1 MALSGPPF
9 IDSAEQKTAPP
20 PSKSWSGQESVEL
33 EVTAFSEKR
42 TSQMAWP
49 GVRMCL
55 EIIQSLKLALP
66 GAKLV
71 SPDVE
76 LSGLNAEGKN
86 ARK

>member
-1 MALSGPPF
+1 MGLPLLILPNRRLLLLH
-9 IDSAEQKTAPP
+9 QKV
-20 PSKSWSGQESVEL
+20 GQESVEL

-42 TSQMAWP
+42 TSQVAGP